1 MTMKE
6 EQDWLKEFTGNL
18 KKIGIGIVGLLLI
31 PTSVVTN
38 GYAFM
43 KLWAWFMAKTFD
55 LPTLNLP
62 QAIGVAMCVHFL
74 TPLEGRD
81 TKDKPLSETVTRL
94 AAIAFIKPTVVLLFA
109 LIVRHYL

>member
-55 LPTLNLP
+55 LPFLNLP

-74 TPLEGRD
+74 TPLEGL
-81 TKDKPLSETVTRL
+81 TWL